1 MKCNKRKSFMGKK
14 VLKNTTQLLSP
25 CHVNVFY
32 FMLFSIHWNFL
43 WWSQS
48 YDCYAKEKETNE
60 FNHILQ
66 QYYLLFVIVLFLDE
80 FNSKRLIF
88 QATGMGSH
96 FLFQGIFPTQG
107 LNPSLPHCWQI
118 LYHLSHQGSPWLL
131 ALSLNFV
138 LGFFL

>member
-1 MKCNKRKSFMGKK
+1 MGKK
-14 VLKNTTQLLSP
+14 VLQNTTQMLSP
-25 CHVNVFY
+25 CCGNIFY

-88 QATGMGSH
+88 
-96 FLFQGIFPTQG
+96 
-107 LNPSLPHCWQI
+107 
-118 LYHLSHQGSPWLL
+118 
-131 ALSLNFV
+131 
-138 LGFFL
+138 